1 MSRRNEAA
9 YWGDMLDTARAIEER
24 ISTATRRDL
33 DVNVDFRLALMYR
46 LQVIGEAASKLP
58 ATTKQ
63 AHPEIDWERITGL
76 RNLIV
81 HEYWRID
88 LDRVWDIVTRDIP
101 DLLTALSRI

>member
-46 LQVIGEAASKLP
+46 LQVI
-58 ATTKQ
+58 
-63 AHPEIDWERITGL
+63 DWERITGL
-76 RNLIV
+76 RHLIV

-101 DLLTALSRI
+101 DLLTALSRILPSDPP